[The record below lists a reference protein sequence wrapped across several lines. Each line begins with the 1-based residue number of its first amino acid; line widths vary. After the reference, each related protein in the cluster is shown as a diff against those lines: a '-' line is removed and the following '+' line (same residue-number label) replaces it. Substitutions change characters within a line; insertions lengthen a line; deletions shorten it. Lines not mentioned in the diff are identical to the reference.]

1 MYYSFGILENSKKAK
16 NINRN
21 TYLSDFIN
29 TYLSNKYIV
38 TTMTKKIEIRTEK
51 FNVLESKDNEN
62 EVTIKGT
69 AVPYNK
75 RSRNGAKY
83 TGKSIK
89 KAAKTLEGKS
99 LLYNHDENQV
109 LGKVEETIPREDRLD
124 FIAKANTEKEK
135 VQDIHNGYV
144 NTVSIQAMVEEN
156 EDAEEKEVLDVK
168 EFLELSATPVPG
180 FGDASIT
187 KHNNETNEEVRVET
201 FDSLTENKE
210 DTSGEP
216 FAGFKDWNDCH
227 STMKDKGYTDEEA
240 DKICG
245 ALQDEFEDIKNQLN
259 KNGGENMTDEDKNEE
274 QDIEDLEDALNWIE
288 SNAPDKVISMIQDAL
303 QTEEADDDEDDED
316 NEEDEAS
323 EEGDKDKPEEKE
335 TEEEEEEEDT
345 NEDNEDTEEKLQKL
359 TERIEKLEKQESKE
373 VEKSKQPNVGSE
385 KPTDASTLA
394 EKIRKAAKGGD

>member
-51 FNVLESKDNEN
+51 FNVLESKDSDDN
-62 EVTIKGT
+62 EVTIEGT

-109 LGKVEETIPREDRLD
+109 LGKVEKTIPREDRLD

-156 EDAEEKEVLDVK
+156 KDAEEKEVLDVQ

-180 FGDASIT
+180 FGDASI
-187 KHNNETNEEVRVET
+187 KHNVDSDAEIRVET
-201 FDSLTENKE
+201 FDSLTENNE
-210 DTSGEP
+210 DTSSEP
-216 FAGFKDWNDCH
+216 FSGFDDFEDCKQ
-227 STMKDKGYTDEEA
+227 TMKDKGHSDEEA

-245 ALQDEFEDIKNQLN
+245 ALQDEYETNEDETN
-259 KNGGENMTDEDKNEE
+259 KNEGDNMTDENEE
-274 QDIEDLEDALNWIE
+274 QEFEDLEDALNWIE
-288 SNAPDKVISMIQDAL
+288 SNAPDEVISMIQDAL